1 MLTYSQNNPYKPTKK
16 VSPNPDKSRERE
28 NLITSHLTKVK
39 FLADRMAAKLPPSVE
54 RDDLYGA
61 GVIGLVDAAERYDSS
76 RGVAFT
82 TFAETRIR
90 GAILDSLR
98 SLDWAS
104 RSTRKRAK
112 GVEAAYAEIEQQVG
126 RAATEEEVA
135 KHLDIPIHELQQL
148 LQEISG
154 LKLGNLDEPE
164 DETGMTLLDTVR
176 GKDATPD
183 EEFEESEKR
192 RLLANAITNLP
203 ERERNVIALYYK
215 EELTMKEIGSVL
227 DITESRVSQLRTQAI
242 VRLRNRVRKQ
252 L

>member
-1 MLTYSQNNPYKPTKK
+1 MLTYS
-16 VSPNPDKSRERE
+16 PNKAYQPSKEFSRESEYNRERE
-28 NLITSHLTKVK
+28 NLITSHLSKVK

-61 GVIGLVDAAERYDSS
+61 GVIGLVDAAERYDAS

-104 RSTRKRAK
+104 RSTRRRAK
-112 GVEAAYAEIEQQVG
+112 GVEAAYAEIEQEVG

-135 KHLDIPIHELQQL
+135 KHLNIPIQELHKM

-154 LKLGNLDEPE
+154 LKVSNLDERE
-164 DETGMTLLDTVR
+164 DESGMTLLDTVR
-176 GKDATPD
+176 GTNATPD
-183 EEFEESEKR
+183 EEYEDSER
-192 RLLANAITNLP
+192 RRMLANAISNLP

-227 DITESRVSQLRTQAI
+227 DVTESRVSQLRTQAI
-242 VRLRNRVRKQ
+242 VRLRNQIRKRI
-252 L
+252 

>member
-1 MLTYSQNNPYKPTKK
+1 MLNFSPTKAYQP
-16 VSPNPDKSRERE
+16 SEEISRDSDRNRERE
-28 NLITSHLTKVK
+28 ILITSHLSKVK

-61 GVIGLVDAAERYDSS
+61 GVIGLVDAAERYDAS

-104 RSTRKRAK
+104 RSTRRRAK

-135 KHLDIPIHELQQL
+135 KHLNIPIQELHQL

-154 LKLGNLDEPE
+154 LKVSNLDERE
-164 DETGMTLLDTVR
+164 DETGLSLLDTVR
-176 GKDATPD
+176 GKNAGPD
-183 EEFEESEKR
+183 EEFEDSERR
-192 RLLANAITNLP
+192 RLLARAISNLP
-203 ERERNVIALYYK
+203 ERERSVIALYYK
-215 EELTMKEIGSVL
+215 EELTMKEIGSIL
-227 DITESRVSQLRTQAI
+227 EITESRVSQLRTQAI
-242 VRLRNRVRKQ
+242 VRLRNRMHTR

>member
-1 MLTYSQNNPYKPTKK
+1 MLNLSPTKAYQP
-16 VSPNPDKSRERE
+16 SEEYSSESERNRERE
-28 NLITSHLTKVK
+28 ELITSHLSKVK

-61 GVIGLVDAAERYDSS
+61 GVIGLVDAAERFDAS

-104 RSTRKRAK
+104 RSTRRRAK
-112 GVEAAYAEIEQQVG
+112 GVEAAYAEIEQQAG

-135 KHLDIPIHELQQL
+135 KHLNIPIQELHKL

-154 LKLGNLDEPE
+154 LRVSNLDERE
-164 DETGMTLLDTVR
+164 EESGLSLLDTVR
-176 GKDATPD
+176 GKNAAPD
-183 EEFEESEKR
+183 EEFEDLERR
-192 RLLANAITNLP
+192 RLLARAIGNLP

-215 EELTMKEIGSVL
+215 DELTMKEIGSIL

-242 VRLRNRVRKQ
+242 VRLRNRMRKR

>member
-1 MLTYSQNNPYKPTKK
+1 MLTYSPNKAYQPTKEI
-16 VSPNPDKSRERE
+16 SRESDQNRERE
-28 NLITSHLTKVK
+28 NLITSHLAKVK
-39 FLADRMAAKLPPSVE
+39 YLADRMAAKLPPSVE

-61 GVIGLVDAAERYDSS
+61 GVIGLVDAAERFDAS

-135 KHLDIPIHELQQL
+135 KHLNIPIQELHQL

-154 LKLGNLDEPE
+154 LKVGNLDERE
-164 DETGMTLLDTVR
+164 DESGMSLLDTVR
-176 GKDATPD
+176 GTDATPD
-183 EEFEESEKR
+183 EEFEESER
-192 RLLANAITNLP
+192 RRVLARAITTLP

-215 EELTMKEIGSVL
+215 EELTMKEIGSIL

-242 VRLRNRVRKQ
+242 VRLRNKVRKQ

>member
-1 MLTYSQNNPYKPTKK
+1 MLTYSPNKAYQPTKEF
-16 VSPNPDKSRERE
+16 SRDSENNRDRE
-28 NLITSHLTKVK
+28 NLITSHLSKVK

-61 GVIGLVDAAERYDSS
+61 GVIGLVDAAERYDAS

-104 RSTRKRAK
+104 RSTRRRAK
-112 GVEAAYAEIEQQVG
+112 GVEAAYAEIEQEVG

-135 KHLDIPIHELQQL
+135 KHLDIPIQELHMM

-154 LKLGNLDEPE
+154 LQVSNLDERD
-164 DETGMTLLDTVR
+164 DENGMTLLDTVR
-176 GKDATPD
+176 GTTATPD
-183 EEFEESEKR
+183 EEYEDSER
-192 RLLANAITNLP
+192 RKLLANAISNLP

-227 DITESRVSQLRTQAI
+227 SITESRVSQLRSQAI
-242 VRLRNRVRKQ
+242 VRLRNQIRKRI
-252 L
+252 